1 MLLCKSKLV
10 GPLPMEKTLKKTHRE
25 GAERDAL
32 FPAYTLPGV
41 SGEQP
46 RRKLQGGRRWN
57 RNGVRLQ

>member
-1 MLLCKSKLV
+1 
-10 GPLPMEKTLKKTHRE
+10 MEKTLKKTHRE

-46 RRKLQGGRRWN
+46 RRKLRGGRRWY
-57 RNGVRLQ
+57 RNGVRLE

>member
-1 MLLCKSKLV
+1 
-10 GPLPMEKTLKKTHRE
+10 MEKTLKKTHRE

-32 FPAYTLPGV
+32 FPTYTLPGV